1 MDDDEVMRGIRDRM
15 ERCRRLASQITDEFA
30 RQELLKLA
38 EEGEADIRRLQEE
51 RRSGGCQE
59 IVQQVPEAKA

>member
-1 MDDDEVMRGIRDRM
+1 MDDEELIKGIRDRM

-38 EEGEADIRRLQEE
+38 EEGEAAIRELESKAVASTQTI
-51 RRSGGCQE
+51 Q
-59 IVQQVPEAKA
+59 PEMPQPKS